1 MRWGGAGKL
10 EAAELV
16 RGEGGGGRA
25 GGRAGGVGLDQNS
38 SLLTPELGSKEALC
52 HSLSSRMPLR
62 VVSDDT
68 FKEKGA
74 IPETAERDG

>member
-1 MRWGGAGKL
+1 MRWGGTGKL

-16 RGEGGGGRA
+16 RGEGGGGE
-25 GGRAGGVGLDQNS
+25 GGGVGLDWNS

-68 FKEKGA
+68 FKEKGV